1 MNTDETKQPPPE
13 HHHDRQNRSKLNH
26 HFECL
31 GRIAFKPQQMTHNN
45 HMARAGY
52 RQKLRQSFDHTQNC
66 RYQQRVHI
74 AHQ

>member
-1 MNTDETKQPPPE
+1 M
-13 HHHDRQNRSKLNH
+13 S
-26 HFECL
+26 

-45 HMARAGY
+45 HMARADVPG
-52 RQKLRQSFDHTQNC
+52 KTPVNSSDHTQNC